1 MADGVSTRVILRVGE
16 GHARRN
22 RGAPTPR
29 PAPRARI
36 QEPTFPWRTVAS
48 RRLLALA
55 PVPTAD
61 RPPQSTASAQAQRLA
76 CRARPAPRQ
85 AWGRRWIQALL
96 LLVRDKLGGQSDRG
110 EGFGRPKAAA

>member
-29 PAPRARI
+29 PVPRARI

-55 PVPTAD
+55 PGPTAD
-61 RPPQSTASAQAQRLA
+61 PPPQSTARAQAQRLA

-85 AWGRRWIQALL
+85 AWGPPLDPGPAPPGQGQTRRPIQ
-96 LLVRDKLGGQSDRG
+96 S
-110 EGFGRPKAAA
+110 P